1 MVTTDT
7 GSSLAAAAV
16 ISYVIGLMKNSNWK
30 VFAWISA
37 ETPAVTRAV
46 AFLLSGV
53 AAIGIHATFNG
64 GTLVVT
70 GLTATVI
77 LTGAWHWGVQFCYTH
92 GWFKATSQSGEV
104 LEMLKTVTTQVL
116 PMLQKA
122 QAAQAA
128 QAATAKA

>member
-16 ISYVIGLMKNSNWK
+16 ISYIIGLMKNSNWK
-30 VFAWISA
+30 IFAWISE
-37 ETPAVTRAV
+37 ETPTVTRFV

-70 GLTATVI
+70 GLTVTVI

-92 GWFKATSQSGEV
+92 GWFKATSQSGEL
-104 LEMLKTVTTQVL
+104 LEMMKTITIEVL
-116 PMLQKA
+116 PLLK
-122 QAAQAA
+122 AAQAA
-128 QAATAKA
+128 PAPAVKA